1 MRKPF
6 FVFVALMI
14 ALAIWL
20 VTLQSPLLW
29 AYVFIGP
36 ILVLGMYDAIQTKR
50 AVLRNF
56 PILGH
61 GRYLMEM
68 IRPEMNQYFIESD
81 TDGRP
86 FSRDL
91 RSVVYQRA
99 KKALDTLPFGTQHD
113 VYAVGYEW
121 INHSLLA
128 VKADHEQP
136 RVLVGASKCR
146 QPYSA
151 SLLNISAMSYGALS
165 NNAVEAMGLGAQ
177 EGGFAHNTGEG
188 GVSPHHLAGGADLIW
203 QVGTGYFGCRKPD
216 GTFDPDKFKACASQA
231 AIKMI
236 ELKLSQ
242 GAKPGHGGILPAA
255 KVTEE
260 ISKIRGVP
268 MGHDVNSPPAHSS
281 FSTPQ
286 GLLEFVTDLR
296 ELSGGKPV
304 GIKLC
309 VGSRSEFM
317 SLCKAM
323 VKTGMHPD
331 FITVDGGEGGT
342 GAAPLEFSNS
352 LGMPLSEGLAYVHN
366 CLTGF
371 RLRHKIR
378 IIAAGKIITGF
389 HMVRAMALG
398 ADICYSARGMMMAI
412 GCIQAR
418 RCNSND
424 CPVGV
429 ATQRP
434 GLVIGLHVQDKR
446 HRVANFHESTVESFM
461 EILGAAG
468 LRKPS
473 ELEPSHVMRRV
484 SNTET
489 MTFEEIFNFIE
500 PGSLLYDPV
509 PEGYEDAWFRSTP
522 DSFA

>member
-6 FVFVALMI
+6 FFITAVLI

-20 VTLQSPLLW
+20 ASIQSPVLW
-29 AYVFIGP
+29 TYVVIGP
-36 ILVLGMYDAIQTKR
+36 ILILGIWDSIQTKR

-56 PILGH
+56 PVLGH
-61 GRYLMEM
+61 GRYLLEM
-68 IRPEMNQYFIESD
+68 IRPEINQYFIESD

-86 FSRDL
+86 FSRSM

-99 KKALDTLPFGTQHD
+99 KKELDTRPFGTQQD

-121 INHSLLA
+121 INHSLNA
-128 VKADHEQP
+128 IHASHEEP
-136 RVLVGASKCR
+136 RVLVGESTCSE
-146 QPYSA
+146 PYSA
-151 SLLNISAMSYGALS
+151 SRLNISAMSFGSLS
-165 NNAVEAMGLGAQ
+165 RNAVLAMSHGAKS
-177 EGGFAHNTGEG
+177 GGFAHNTGEG
-188 GVSPHHLAGGADLIW
+188 GISPYHKEGGADLIW
-203 QVGTGYFGCRKPD
+203 QVGTGYFGCRADD
-216 GTFDPDKFKACASQA
+216 GTFDPEKFKATA
-231 AIKMI
+231 ATPAVKMI
-236 ELKLSQ
+236 EIKLSQ

-255 KVTEE
+255 KLTEE

-268 MGHDVNSPPAHSS
+268 MGADVNSPPAHSS
-281 FSTPQ
+281 FSTPVE
-286 GLLEFVTDLR
+286 LLAFVTDLR
-296 ELSGGKPV
+296 EMSGGKPV

-309 VGSRSEFM
+309 VGSESEFM

-323 VKTGMHPD
+323 VKTGQHPD

-342 GAAPLEFSNS
+342 GAAPLEFSDS
-352 LGMPLSEGLAYVHN
+352 LGMPLSEGLSFVHN

-371 RLRHKIR
+371 RLRQKVR
-378 IIAAGKIITGF
+378 IIAAGRIITGF
-389 HMVRAMALG
+389 HMVRTMALG
-398 ADICYSARGMMMAI
+398 ADICYSARGMMMAV

-429 ATQRP
+429 ATQNADLVV
-434 GLVIGLHVQDKR
+434 GLDVGDKR
-446 HRVANFHESTVESFM
+446 ARVEQFHKSTVRSMM

-468 LRKPS
+468 MRNPS
-473 ELEPSHVMRRV
+473 ELEPAHLMRRV

-489 MTFEEIFNFIE
+489 MTFEQIFNFIE

-509 PEGYEDAWFRSTP
+509 PEGYEDAWFRS
-522 DSFA
+522 DADVFR